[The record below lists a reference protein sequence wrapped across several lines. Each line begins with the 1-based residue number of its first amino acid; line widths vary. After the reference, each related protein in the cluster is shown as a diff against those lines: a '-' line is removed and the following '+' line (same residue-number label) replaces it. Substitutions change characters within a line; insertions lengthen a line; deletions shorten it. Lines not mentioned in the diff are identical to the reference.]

1 MNYNLVLG
9 VFLSMVFFTVGVK
22 YNVNPLSYGSRFGYS
37 SKRSLA
43 SNETWMEANT
53 FMGKLFMVFSL
64 IFMII
69 IVVLDSFNISFNKII
84 LGSVFYLFFVSRS
97 IYMLIENYLKR
108 RFFRDGKRRPN
119 SLF

>member
-1 MNYNLVLG
+1 MNYTLVLW
-9 VFLSMVFFTVGVK
+9 VFLSMVFFTIGVK

-43 SNETWMEANT
+43 TNETWVEANT

-69 IVVLDSFNISFNKII
+69 IVVFHSFNVSFNKII
-84 LGSVFYLFFVSRS
+84 LGSVFYLFVASRS
-97 IYMLIENYLKR
+97 IFVLIESYLKR